1 MTNTENIIW
10 VVAQLENGE
19 ILDVTYELLGKARA
33 LADKA
38 GQRTAA
44 VLIGKEDKEHSARL
58 TAQGADIV
66 YTVLG
71 DEYEEYNV
79 DLYTNAVCELVGEFA
94 PNAIMF
100 GATIDGRDLAP
111 RVAARLKTGLCA
123 DCTEVDIDENG
134 LVQWTRPALGGNLMG
149 TIVCAEARPQMGSI
163 RPKIFAPLAEDTSR
177 RGEIIDYTVK
187 NKAKSKAVLLK
198 KEPLSS
204 SGKLKIEDA
213 EVICAGGR
221 GFGSQDKFAVLEEL
235 ASLFEKGSVAGSR
248 AVVDDKWVDHASQV
262 GQSGK
267 TVAPKLYFACGI
279 SGALQHVSGM
289 KDSEVI
295 VAINKDEN
303 APIFE
308 VAHYGVVGDVNEIL
322 PRLVAKIKAYK
333 GA

>member
-1 MTNTENIIW
+1 MANTENTIW
-10 VVAQLENGE
+10 VIAQLENGE
-19 ILDVTYELLGKARA
+19 LLPVTFELLGKARA

-44 VLIGKEDKEHSARL
+44 VLIGKEDKGFSARL
-58 TAQGADIV
+58 IAQGADFV

-71 DEYEEYNV
+71 DDYEEYNV
-79 DLYTNAVCELVGEFA
+79 ELYTNAVCELAGEFA

-123 DCTEVDIDENG
+123 DCTEVDIDEKG

-163 RPKIFAPLAEDTSR
+163 RPKIFVPLAEDAFR
-177 RGEIIDYTVK
+177 QGEVINYTVK
-187 NKAKSKAVLLK
+187 NKVERKIELLK
-198 KEPLSS
+198 KEALSS

-221 GFGSQDKFAVLEEL
+221 GFGSQEKFAVLEEL

-289 KDSEVI
+289 KESDVI

-308 VAHYGVVGDVNEIL
+308 VAHYGVVGDVNVIL
-322 PRLVAKIKAYK
+322 PKLVARIKAYK
-333 GA
+333 ES